1 MQRDWRLIGN
11 PQAGAGR
18 ALESVVAIRSTVP
31 RRGIAPRA
39 VDARTRGSPRPG
51 EGGRRAVRDGGGH
64 WWRWHG
70 ERGGDGFDRGGAHE
84 TVLGIL
90 PMGTGNDAA
99 RALGLI
105 DLQSAWAALEGGQT
119 RTLDVIEVRCHTRE
133 GEQTR
138 YSLVYA
144 AAGFAAEIL
153 ERTTPRVKRW
163 AGRRGCYTI
172 GFLRAVFGWRSPW
185 MRIRCNGHEY
195 TGRHL
200 VVSAANAE
208 WVGGGMMR
216 LSPGA
221 RWDDG
226 LLNVN
231 LVPELSPWQ
240 ALRSFPRL
248 YRGTHLAVKGLR
260 YLTATALELDAK
272 PPTKVQVDGEVCGA
286 TPARFRVLPGV
297 LRVRGGGEFGP
308 IATKFTREF

>member
-18 ALESVVAIRSTVP
+18 APKLWSRFARPFPDAASFRVHWTCAPGEARDLARAAAGRCEMVVAV
-31 RRGIAPRA
+31 
-39 VDARTRGSPRPG
+39 
-51 EGGRRAVRDGGGH
+51 
-64 WWRWHG
+64 
-70 ERGGDGFDRGGAHE
+70 GGDGTVNEVATGLIEAGGHE

-90 PMGTGNDAA
+90 PLGTGNDAA
-99 RALGLI
+99 RALGMI
-105 DLQSAWAALEGGQT
+105 DLRDAWAALEGGPT
-119 RTLDVIEVRCHTRE
+119 RAMDVIEVRCHTRD
-133 GEQTR
+133 GGQTR

-153 ERTTPRVKRW
+153 ERTTSRVKRW

-185 MRIRCNGHEY
+185 MRIRCDGREY
-195 TGRHL
+195 TGRYL
-200 VVSAANAE
+200 VASVANAE

-231 LVPELSPWQ
+231 LIPELSPWR

-248 YRGTHLAVKGLR
+248 YRGTHLAVKGLQ
-260 YLTATALELDAK
+260 YLTATELELESE
-272 PPTKVQVDGEVCGA
+272 PSTRVQVDGEVCGE
-286 TPARFRVLPGV
+286 TPARFGVRPGA
-297 LRVRGGGEFGP
+297 LRVRCGIRCGIRLAGPKCGE
-308 IATKFTREF
+308 

>member
-18 ALESVVAIRSTVP
+18 ALRAWSRFARRLPDAASLRVQWTRAPGEARDLARAAAGQCEMVVAV
-31 RRGIAPRA
+31 
-39 VDARTRGSPRPG
+39 
-51 EGGRRAVRDGGGH
+51 
-64 WWRWHG
+64 
-70 ERGGDGFDRGGAHE
+70 GGDGTVNEVSTGLIEAGGHE

-90 PMGTGNDAA
+90 PLGTGNDAA

-105 DLQSAWAALEGGQT
+105 DLQNAWAALEGRSTGT
-119 RTLDVIEVRCHTRE
+119 MDVIEVRCHTRE

-185 MRIRCNGHEY
+185 MRIRCD
-195 TGRHL
+195 GRKYEGRYL

-231 LVPELSPWQ
+231 LIPELSPWQ

-248 YRGTHLAVKGLR
+248 YRGTHLAVKELQ
-260 YLTATALELDAK
+260 YITATALELQAE
-272 PPTKVQVDGEVCGA
+272 PPTKVQVDGEVCGE
-286 TPARFRVLPGV
+286 TPARFGVLPGA
-297 LRVRGGGEFGP
+297 LRVRCGIRCGIQVPGP
-308 IATKFTREF
+308 KCEG